1 MRETETKVLP
11 VLEMSC
17 AVCAG
22 NVESTVQALSGVEK
36 ASVNFAAGTLTVTY
50 NPSVI
55 TLEVMQAAVQ
65 AAGYDLIVEAEDPV
79 AMQEEKARMQDIE
92 EEYHRSMDVVYP
104 VGAFRDGVHACTV
117 WKLDHDGVGIGYYD
131 LFRTFVLCERCAA
144 CPQGKS
150 QYGHIGR
157 T

>member
-65 AAGYDLIVEAEDPV
+65 AAGYDLIA
-79 AMQEEKARMQDIE
+79 KANTIMIQFPNGTCMNTIPKSANGIDN
-92 EEYHRSMDVVYP
+92 
-104 VGAFRDGVHACTV
+104 VHAPMV
-117 WKLDHDGVGIGYYD
+117 FLLNI
-131 LFRTFVLCERCAA
+131 L
-144 CPQGKS
+144 
-150 QYGHIGR
+150 
-157 T
+157 

>member
-79 AMQEEKARMQDIE
+79 AMQEEKARMHYKIL
-92 EEYHRSMDVVYP
+92 RRNTI
-104 VGAFRDGVHACTV
+104 GAWTLSIPLALLGMVFMHVP
-117 WKLDHDGVGIGYYD
+117 KLDHDGVGIGYYD

>member
-50 NPSVI
+50 NFGGYASCC
-55 TLEVMQAAVQ
+55 
-65 AAGYDLIVEAEDPV
+65 AGCRI
-79 AMQEEKARMQDIE
+79 
-92 EEYHRSMDVVYP
+92 
-104 VGAFRDGVHACTV
+104 
-117 WKLDHDGVGIGYYD
+117 
-131 LFRTFVLCERCAA
+131 
-144 CPQGKS
+144 
-150 QYGHIGR
+150 
-157 T
+157 

>member
-50 NPSVI
+50 NRPLS
-55 TLEVMQAAVQ
+55 LWR
-65 AAGYDLIVEAEDPV
+65 L
-79 AMQEEKARMQDIE
+79 
-92 EEYHRSMDVVYP
+92 
-104 VGAFRDGVHACTV
+104 C
-117 WKLDHDGVGIGYYD
+117 KL
-131 LFRTFVLCERCAA
+131 LCRL
-144 CPQGKS
+144 PDM
-150 QYGHIGR
+150 I
-157 T
+157 

>member
-65 AAGYDLIVEAEDPV
+65 AAVKAVAEALGDTGRILVRESGTELVVRVMVEAP
-79 AMQEEKARMQDIE
+79 
-92 EEYHRSMDVVYP
+92 
-104 VGAFRDGVHACTV
+104 
-117 WKLDHDGVGIGYYD
+117 DHDACQKYVSQVVETIKSRGYGV
-131 LFRTFVLCERCAA
+131 
-144 CPQGKS
+144 
-150 QYGHIGR
+150 
-157 T
+157 

>member
-1 MRETETKVLP
+1 
-11 VLEMSC
+11 
-17 AVCAG
+17 
-22 NVESTVQALSGVEK
+22 
-36 ASVNFAAGTLTVTY
+36 
-50 NPSVI
+50 
-55 TLEVMQAAVQ
+55 
-65 AAGYDLIVEAEDPV
+65 
-79 AMQEEKARMQDIE
+79 
-92 EEYHRSMDVVYP
+92 MDVVYP

-117 WKLDHDGVGIGYYD
+117 WELDHDGVGFGYYD

>member
-65 AAGYDLIVEAEDPV
+65 AAGYDLIVEAAATL
-79 AMQEEKARMQDIE
+79 AMLEEKPRIK
-92 EEYHRSMDVVYP
+92 
-104 VGAFRDGVHACTV
+104 F
-117 WKLDHDGVGIGYYD
+117 
-131 LFRTFVLCERCAA
+131 
-144 CPQGKS
+144 
-150 QYGHIGR
+150 
-157 T
+157 